1 MFMDLLREHR
11 QGATHDELTEALRAL
26 TLAVGEERKAGT
38 LTLKIT
44 IKPLGQGRRCG
55 SVGGREARR
64 HPTPAP
70 GVSIFYPTP
79 EGSLQRQDPRQQA
92 MDLREIGPAEAHRG
106 LA

>member
-11 QGATHDELTEALRAL
+11 QGETHNELTEALRAL
-26 TLAVGEERKAGT
+26 TLAVAEERRAGT

-44 IKPLGQGRRCG
+44 IRPLAKGDG
-55 SVGGREARR
+55 VEVHAAVKLAAPEAL
-64 HPTPAP
+64 P

-79 EGSLQRQDPRQQA
+79 EGSLQRQDPRQSS
-92 MDLREIGPAEAHRG
+92 MELREIGPAEAHRG

>member
-26 TLAVGEERKAGT
+26 TLAVSEERRAGT

-44 IKPLGQGRRCG
+44 IKPLAKGDGVEV
-55 SVGGREARR
+55 SADVKLAA
-64 HPTPAP
+64 PTPVP